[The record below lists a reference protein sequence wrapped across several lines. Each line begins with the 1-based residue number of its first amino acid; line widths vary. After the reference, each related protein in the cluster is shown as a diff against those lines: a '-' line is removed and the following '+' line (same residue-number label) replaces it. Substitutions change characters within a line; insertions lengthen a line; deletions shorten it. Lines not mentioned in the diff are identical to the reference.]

1 MSRGTTRP
9 YWRKAPMTLTRH
21 LPVATVGAAF
31 AFLGA
36 IVLGLI

>member
-1 MSRGTTRP
+1 MSRGITRP
-9 YWRKAPMTLTRH
+9 RLRRAQMTLTRH